1 MRRPRRLIINEGT
14 FFFLILEE
22 LAEFDGV
29 LEVHFYFLVDELEVL
44 LEEGTV
50 APLLLV
56 QIVLDAE
63 VPEFVEGLEVAAQ
76 LIQVVVVRKR
86 LLEDVLPVVE
96 RLHRLESQV
105 DPVLQNRRLS
115 RVLLHLRVVPQLPN
129 RLKLF
134 R

>member
-1 MRRPRRLIINEGT
+1 VRRPRRLIINEGT